1 MSEHTPSQAEGER
14 DDETAPGYDPPWT
27 TPSQAEGERDD
38 ETEEEDHPLADAPD
52 RFARASGEE
61 EPGAHSGG
69 GSGPVTRDHV
79 RALLAAREEATTL
92 VLVEG
97 RAEVV
102 TVEERTSDR
111 YAGAMDAISGEDLA
125 RRAGTREPAEQD
137 VEALVGMVNT
147 LVGKLGA

>member
-38 ETEEEDHPLADAPD
+38 ETEEERPLADAPD
-52 RFARASGEE
+52 RFAGARAEE

-69 GSGPVTRDHV
+69 ESGPVTRDHV
-79 RALLAAREEATTL
+79 RALLAAREEAATL
-92 VLVEG
+92 VLVQG

-102 TVEERTSDR
+102 TVGERTSDR
-111 YAGAMDAISGEDLA
+111 YAGAMDVISGDDLA
-125 RRAGTREPAEQD
+125 RRAGTRAPAEQD
-137 VEALVGMVNT
+137 LEALVGMVNT
-147 LVGKLGA
+147 LVGRLGA